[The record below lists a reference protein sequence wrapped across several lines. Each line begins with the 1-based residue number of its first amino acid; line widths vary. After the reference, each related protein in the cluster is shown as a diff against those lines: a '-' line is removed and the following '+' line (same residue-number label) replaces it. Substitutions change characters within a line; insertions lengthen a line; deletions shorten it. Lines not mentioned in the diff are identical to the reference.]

1 VIRMGQPGRSNFKV
15 LIRYAADAYVPISDL
30 RLLNPVMSIHPAA
43 TPSPELLARFAAIVG
58 KKYAVTD
65 PAAQAPYLVE
75 MRGLYQGRTSL
86 VLRPGTTAE
95 VAAIVRLA
103 NETKTPV
110 VPQGGNTGLVGGQ
123 IPLAGE
129 IVLSLTRLDRVREV
143 DPISNTM
150 TCEAGV
156 VLANAQAAAAAAERL
171 FPLSLAAEGSC
182 TIGGNLATNAGGTA
196 VLAYGNARELVL
208 GLEVVLADGRIWN
221 GLSKLK
227 KDNTGYDLK
236 QLFVGAEGTLG
247 VITAAVLK
255 LFPRPHA
262 VETAFAGVASPRA
275 ALALLNLTE
284 ERAGGAVT
292 SFELMPRIA
301 VEFALRHGAGTR
313 DPLGAPHPWYV
324 LIELSSAAREGL
336 RASLEEL
343 LASAAERGL
352 LADAAIATSI
362 EQAQSFWHL
371 RNLISETQRPEGG
384 SIKHDVSVPVA
395 AVPAFIEAA
404 SAAVETLIPGCR
416 PVPFG
421 HLGDGNVHFN
431 VSQPVGADKAEFLAQ
446 WGTVNAC
453 VHDIVGKFHGSI
465 SAEHGIGRL
474 KRDLLPH
481 VKDPVTLELMRALKH
496 TLDPNGILNPGK
508 LL

>member
-1 VIRMGQPGRSNFKV
+1 
-15 LIRYAADAYVPISDL
+15 
-30 RLLNPVMSIHPAA
+30 MSIQPTPA
-43 TPSPELLARFAAIVG
+43 PSPELLARFAAIVG
-58 KKYAVTD
+58 EKYAVRD
-65 PAAQAPYLVE
+65 PADQAAYLVE
-75 MRGLYQGRTSL
+75 ARGLYHGHTPL
-86 VLRPGTTAE
+86 VLRPGTPAE
-95 VAAIVRLA
+95 VAAILRLA
-103 NETKTPV
+103 NESGTPI

-129 IVLSLTRLDRVREV
+129 IVLSLTRLDRIREL
-143 DPISNTM
+143 DPVSNTM

-156 VLANAQAAAAAAERL
+156 VLANAQAAAAAADRL

-196 VLAYGNARELVL
+196 VLAYGNTRELVL
-208 GLEVVLADGRIWN
+208 GVEVVLADGRIWN
-221 GLSKLK
+221 GLTKLK

-236 QLFVGAEGTLG
+236 QLFIGAEGTLG

-255 LFPRPHA
+255 LFPRPRA
-262 VETAFAGVASPRA
+262 VETAFVGVASPRD
-275 ALALLNLTE
+275 ALALLNLAE

-292 SFELMPRIA
+292 SFEFMSRLA
-301 VEFALRHGAGTR
+301 VDFALRHGPGTR
-313 DPLGAPHPWYV
+313 DPLAVPHAWYV
-324 LIELSSAAREGL
+324 LVELSSAARDGL
-336 RASLEEL
+336 RANLEDL
-343 LASAAERGL
+343 LEATAERGL
-352 LADAAIATSI
+352 VADAAIATSI
-362 EQAQSFWHL
+362 EQAQAFWHL

-395 AVPAFIEAA
+395 AVPEFIEAA
-404 SAAVETLIPGCR
+404 SAAVQALVPGCR

-446 WGTVNAC
+446 WGAMNAC
-453 VHDIVGKFHGSI
+453 VHEIVGKFHGSI

-481 VKDPVTLELMRALKH
+481 VKDPVALDLMRTLKRA
-496 TLDPNGILNPGK
+496 LDPNGILNPGK
-508 LL
+508 VL